1 MKELHAF
8 GTIIP
13 QVKDSEGNE
22 DFNNKG
28 IFK

>member
-8 GTIIP
+8 GPIIP
-13 QVKDSEGNE
+13 QVKDSEGNK